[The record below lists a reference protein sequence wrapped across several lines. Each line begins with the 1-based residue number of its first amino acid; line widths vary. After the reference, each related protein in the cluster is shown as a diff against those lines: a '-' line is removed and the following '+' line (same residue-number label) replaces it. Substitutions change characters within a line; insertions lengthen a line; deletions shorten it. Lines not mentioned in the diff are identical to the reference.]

1 MSLSKGSK
9 KSKFCSVMSPFS
21 ASACP
26 KEEEGGGRFFPLHEN
41 NCSDCWKEEGASDDD
56 DTTLSRK
63 KNLSSSSGGR
73 RRTNGKERV
82 ERERR
87 RRRRPRFHNG
97 KLRKQRER
105 NRDYSPP
112 KTTSLYAT
120 HPVFPQ
126 TMRWRKK
133 KKRFSFSIGFFS
145 NPRQRCSLGIAKV
158 ASYVYSSSLTF
169 VCRHRKGQ

>member
-1 MSLSKGSK
+1 MKKHSCLAHFFLLILPFNLLPSLVDCLPEIAEDWTRCRYRREAK
-9 KSKFCSVMSPFS
+9 KSEFCSVMSPFS

-41 NCSDCWKEEGASDDD
+41 NCSDCSKEEGASDVG

-63 KNLSSSSGGR
+63 KNLSSSFGDR

-97 KLRKQRER
+97 KREGERER

-112 KTTSLYAT
+112 KTTSLYPT
-120 HPVFPQ
+120 P
-126 TMRWRKK
+126 
-133 KKRFSFSIGFFS
+133 
-145 NPRQRCSLGIAKV
+145 
-158 ASYVYSSSLTF
+158 SSP
-169 VCRHRKGQ
+169 